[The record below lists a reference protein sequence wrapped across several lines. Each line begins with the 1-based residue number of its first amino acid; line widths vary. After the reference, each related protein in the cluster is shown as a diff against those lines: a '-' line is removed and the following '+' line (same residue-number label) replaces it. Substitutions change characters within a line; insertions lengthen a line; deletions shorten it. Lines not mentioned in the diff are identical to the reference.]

1 MAAPRAI
8 QRAMLFF
15 GASSPGYAG
24 GHGSPGPGTGVPPLW
39 AGAGAGA
46 ARQPASSARSA
57 AGGRIRDTKQRHP
70 ARKRGRR
77 TPWHAA
83 AVGHLD
89 VAIIGA
95 GHNGLV
101 AAAYL
106 ARAGLS
112 VKAFERREMVGGACV
127 TEELWPGVR
136 ASPGAYTLSLLRP
149 EIIRELE
156 LERHGLKVEVHDP
169 YLFAPIPDGRRVVTW
184 SDSGRT
190 HAQLAADWSRAD
202 ADAYLDWSRRRDE
215 ATARARPLML
225 EPPDRERWL
234 DAVGHELL
242 DGAIADELAGI
253 PSEQVRVPFA
263 LQGLIGTLAGPS
275 DPGTSFV
282 SLYHDLG
289 QAAGA
294 FGAWGYARGGMGA
307 VTGALRSAG
316 EAAGATVRLEAP
328 VDRVLV
334 EDGRAHGLVLEDG
347 AEVRAR
353 AVVSNADPLRSAAL
367 AGVPVPEGWTQAG
380 PVVKVMLL
388 LDRLPDFPG
397 WPGEEAWHGA
407 IDIGYSLD
415 DLERAAAD
423 ARAGRPAEAPWIEAA
438 CQTAVD
444 PTLVPDGRQVVSLF
458 CQCFPPD
465 VDAEA
470 AADSAIARFAIA
482 CPELPDRIVD
492 RLVLGPRQLEER
504 FGITGGHIFHG
515 EMLPGQLFERRID
528 RRAFGGIERLYLGGS
543 GAHPG
548 GAVTGAPGYLAAA
561 AVIDDF
567 RPA

>member
-1 MAAPRAI
+1 V
-8 QRAMLFF
+8 
-15 GASSPGYAG
+15 
-24 GHGSPGPGTGVPPLW
+24 TDV
-39 AGAGAGA
+39 
-46 ARQPASSARSA
+46 
-57 AGGRIRDTKQRHP
+57 
-70 ARKRGRR
+70 
-77 TPWHAA
+77 
-83 AVGHLD
+83 D

-106 ARAGLS
+106 ARAGFS
-112 VKAFERREMVGGACV
+112 VEAFERRDVPGGACV

-149 EIIRELE
+149 EIIRELD
-156 LERHGLKVEVHDP
+156 LERHGLHVEVHDP
-169 YLFAPIPDGRRVVTW
+169 YLFAPMPDGRRVVTW
-184 SDSGRT
+184 SDSRRT
-190 HAQLAADWSRAD
+190 HAQLEADWSRAD
-202 ADAYLDWSRRRDE
+202 ADAYLDWSGRRDE

-234 DAVGHELL
+234 EAVGRELL

-253 PSEQVRVPFA
+253 PSELVRVPFA
-263 LQGLIGTLAGPS
+263 IQGLIGTLAAPS

-294 FGAWGYARGGMGA
+294 LGAWGYARGGMGA
-307 VTGALRSAG
+307 VTAALGSAA
-316 EAAGATVRLEAP
+316 ESAGATIRLAAP
-328 VDRVLV
+328 VERVLV
-334 EDGRAHGLVLEDG
+334 EDGRAAGVALEDG
-347 AEVRAR
+347 REVRSR
-353 AVVSNADPLRSAAL
+353 AVLTNADPLRSADL
-367 AGVPVPEGWTQAG
+367 AGVEPPAGWRQTG
-380 PVVKVMLL
+380 PVVKVMAL
-388 LDRLPDFPG
+388 LDGLPDFPA
-397 WPGEEAWHGA
+397 WPGAEAWHGA

-423 ARAGRPAEAPWIEAA
+423 AREGRAAEGPWIEAA
-438 CQTAVD
+438 CQTSVD
-444 PTLVPDGRQVVSLF
+444 STLVPDGRHVLSLF

-465 VDAEA
+465 VDPEL
-470 AADSAIARFAIA
+470 AADRAIARFAMA

-492 RLVLGPRQLEER
+492 RLALGPRQLEER

-515 EMLPGQLFERRID
+515 EMLPDQVLDRRID

-561 AVIDDF
+561 AVIEDL
-567 RPA
+567 RA